1 MYNYYMEYKI
11 DLTKYKD
18 NAIPK
23 HEHGYYEVIIYLSGS
38 GRLYFADKSYPVK
51 KGVIALVPPHT
62 RHGSVSEGGLKS
74 IYVAGNFGNAFNFLE
89 PIVFFDND
97 REEGCNLATM
107 IYNNRY
113 GNKEYL
119 QSLCTAYARFI
130 LQNVKVQDG
139 IGLAVSKITDYIA
152 SNFYDSELNLNAILN
167 DSGYSED
174 YIRAQFKSISG
185 KTPNE
190 YLTDIRIRHACSLID
205 IYKNAMSLT
214 EIAELC
220 GYTDYIYFSR
230 KFKAVKGQSP
240 QRYKNSISKN

>member
-1 MYNYYMEYKI
+1 MEYKI
-11 DLTKYKD
+11 DIVKYKN
-18 NAIPK
+18 NAIPE

-38 GRLYFADKSYPVK
+38 GRLFFADKSYPVK

-62 RHGSVSEGGLKS
+62 RHGSVSDGGLKS
-74 IYVAGNFGNAFNFLE
+74 IYVAGDFGNAFNFLE
-89 PIVFFDND
+89 PIVLFDND
-97 REEGCNLATM
+97 REEGVNLVTM

-119 QSLCTAYARFI
+119 QSLCTACARFI

-139 IGLAVSKITDYIA
+139 IGVAVSKITDYIA
-152 SNFYDSELNLNAILN
+152 NNFYDFELNLNTLLN

-174 YIRAQFKSISG
+174 YIRAQFKIISG

-190 YLTDIRIRHACSLID
+190 YLTDIRIRHACNLID
-205 IYKNAMSLT
+205 LYKNAMSLT
-214 EIAELC
+214 EVAELC

-240 QRYKNSISKN
+240 QKYKNSISKNKMD